1 MKTLYN
7 KEYDRLEIYFDKNKK
22 VDSEYW
28 QGIWEEDLVL
38 SKLNYKKNTYVSKIT
53 KKYLPSNSK
62 VLEAGCGLGQ
72 FVYSLKKNNYDS
84 YGIDYANKTVKL
96 INKNFPKLNVKYGD
110 VENIPFEKNFFD
122 GVWSIGLIEH
132 FYYDNEKFL
141 SEASRVIKVGG
152 YFFLSFPNISLL
164 NRLKIFFKNY
174 KTVNSKKNPYI
185 KNFYQFKLNDKLLI
199 NKLNNYNLQF
209 IKKIKSDGLKG
220 LKDEIALTH
229 NFFSFI
235 YNSNN
240 IFCNILEKAINII
253 ASPFSNHVILLIL
266 KKNEKKN

>member
-1 MKTLYN
+1 MKTFYN
-7 KEYDRLEIYFDKNKK
+7 KEYDRLEIFFDKNKE
-22 VDSEYW
+22 VNSEYW
-28 QGIWEEDLVL
+28 EGFWEEDLVK
-38 SKLNYKKNTYVSKIT
+38 SQLNYKKNTNVSKIT

-62 VLEAGCGLGQ
+62 VLEAGCGLAQ
-72 FVYSLKKNNYDS
+72 FVYSLKKNQYDS

-96 INKNFPKLNVKYGD
+96 INKKFPELNVKYGD
-110 VENIPFEKNFFD
+110 VENIPFDNNFFD

-132 FYYDNEKFL
+132 FYHDNEKFL
-141 SEASRVIKVGG
+141 SETSRVIKNGG
-152 YFFLSFPNISLL
+152 YLFLSFPNISLL

-174 KTVNSKKNPYI
+174 KLINSKKKTDI

-199 NKLNNYNLQF
+199 NKLNNYNLECL
-209 IKKIKSDGLKG
+209 KKIKSDGLKG

-240 IFCNILEKAINII
+240 IFCNILKKVINLVV
-253 ASPFSNHVILLIL
+253 SPFSNHVILLIL
-266 KKNEKKN
+266 KKK